1 MVLSFYYSRSA
12 LHPEG
17 AHGLEAEL
25 HHVAALGGELM
36 ATALEALLVEDNDL
50 GRETQTAMYEALGSH
65 SCSEENVNVMPFAV
79 RLKP

>member
-1 MVLSFYYSRSA
+1 
-12 LHPEG
+12 
-17 AHGLEAEL
+17 
-25 HHVAALGGELM
+25 M